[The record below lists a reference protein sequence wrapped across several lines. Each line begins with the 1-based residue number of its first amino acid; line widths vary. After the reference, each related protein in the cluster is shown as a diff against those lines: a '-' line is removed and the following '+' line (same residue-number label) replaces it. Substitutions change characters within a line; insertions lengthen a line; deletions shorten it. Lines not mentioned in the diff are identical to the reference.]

1 MPHDPSVYGGLY
13 QAGAQHIS
21 ITQPDTFVQL
31 SLKSELPSLD
41 IEANGE
47 NGLVIQNNG
56 DYEANYHVLISASDA
71 VTVAVGVRKNGF
83 LIPSTKSS
91 QLLTTSNASFSFGG
105 HLAASTIVA
114 LQAGDVL
121 DLAVTVV
128 GMLPPNLD
136 ISVNGY
142 ANATL
147 TLKKL

>member
-1 MPHDPSVYGGLY
+1 MPHDSSVYGGLY

-21 ITQPDTFVQL
+21 IPEPDTFVQL

-47 NGLVIQNNG
+47 NGLVIQNSG

-71 VTVAVGVRKNGF
+71 VTVAVGVRKNGS

-91 QLLTTSNASFSFGG
+91 QPLTASNAPFPFDAR
-105 HLAASTIVA
+105 LAASTIVA

-121 DLAVTVV
+121 DLAVTVI
-128 GMLPPNLD
+128 GTLPPNLD

>member
-1 MPHDPSVYGGLY
+1 MPHDSSVYGGLY

-47 NGLVIQNNG
+47 NGLVIQNSG

-83 LIPSTKSS
+83 PIPSTKSLQS
-91 QLLTTSNASFSFGG
+91 LTAINALFSFGG